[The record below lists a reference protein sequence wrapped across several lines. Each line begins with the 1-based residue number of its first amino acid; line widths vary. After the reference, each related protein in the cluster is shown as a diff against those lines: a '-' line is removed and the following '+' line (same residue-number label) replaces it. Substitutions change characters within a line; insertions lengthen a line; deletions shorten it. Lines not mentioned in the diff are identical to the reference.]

1 MIDGGDAITWMTWI
15 VFAGFLLDW
24 LAILFDWQKIKP
36 LSKSLAM
43 FLLLLW
49 TLTAAA
55 LRPDVF
61 VGLLLLAQTFGMAG
75 DIFLLSPNRWFIWG
89 LGSFLLGHVT
99 YLGLLFLL
107 LDGFHRA
114 GDLSTNLVGLLV
126 LCVVMCGV
134 ILSAFYWCLNPVVLV
149 NKIRKSLWIAVQI
162 YAWIISGMVA
172 FSLLFVLVVPAVSW
186 KGAAILAGSLLFL
199 TSDFLLA
206 YDRFVCKLERGR
218 LFVRITYHLA
228 QFNLAWGFMAVFLEV
243 GK

>member
-1 MIDGGDAITWMTWI
+1 MGDGWDVSTLMTWI
-15 VFAGFLLDW
+15 VFAGFFLDW

-36 LSKSLAM
+36 LSKTLAM

-55 LRPDVF
+55 WRPDVF
-61 VGLLLLAQTFGMAG
+61 VGLLLLAQIFGLAG
-75 DIFLLSPNRWFIWG
+75 DIFLLSPNRLFIWG
-89 LGSFLLGHVT
+89 LGAFLLGHVT
-99 YLGLLFLL
+99 YMGLLFLL
-107 LDGFHRA
+107 LNSFFRA
-114 GDLSTNLVGLLV
+114 GDLPTNVVGWFV
-126 LCVVMCGV
+126 LCVVMWGV
-134 ILSAFYWCLNPVVLV
+134 ILCAFYWCLNPVVLV

-186 KGAAILAGSLLFL
+186 KGAAILAGSMLFL
-199 TSDFLLA
+199 ISDFLLA
-206 YDRFVCKLERGR
+206 YDRFVSKLERGR